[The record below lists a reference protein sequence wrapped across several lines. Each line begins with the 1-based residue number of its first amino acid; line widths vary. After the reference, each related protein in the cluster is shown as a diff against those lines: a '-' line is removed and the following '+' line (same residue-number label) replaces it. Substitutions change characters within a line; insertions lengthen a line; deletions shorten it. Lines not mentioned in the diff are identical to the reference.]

1 MERRLYARIVRILKK
16 TKKIVIYK
24 LFFSTR
30 EVYYYDHYLNS
41 CIEDINYGIYHVVYW
56 FDISSYQLDYKRLA
70 FNSGTYDSEEE
81 YKKHLERMQPLIDE
95 YQENGFINDEI
106 SKDLRE
112 EFYNSFFYRAN
123 CVFANFENGKYRF
136 CTNGRHRLYVARK
149 YKFKIICFI

>member
-70 FNSGTYDSEEE
+70 FNSGTRSEEHTSE
-81 YKKHLERMQPLIDE
+81 LQSRQYLVCRLLLEKK
-95 YQENGFINDEI
+95 
-106 SKDLRE
+106 K
-112 EFYNSFFYRAN
+112 
-123 CVFANFENGKYRF
+123 
-136 CTNGRHRLYVARK
+136 
-149 YKFKIICFI
+149 KIILVKTADTVYLEESTY